1 MKLILAHNFISCC
14 NDVINEE
21 QEIGILIENGVIS
34 QVSPLKKMS
43 VWLSD
48 PSVKKIDAGHS
59 YVMPGLIDAHV
70 HLCFD
75 SSVNPITALDSESE
89 ANTLLRMVKAAQQ
102 ELYSGVTTVRD
113 CGAKGL
119 SILALRDAIQ
129 RGDIVGSDIIACGP
143 PITVTGGHCHFLGL
157 EADGFLEV
165 QKAVRTLCRE
175 GVDFIKVMVSG
186 GNMTRGSNSLINHY
200 NLDILEAITY
210 EAHMRGKKVAGH
222 IHTTPGIANAIQAG
236 FDTIEHC
243 SYKNPTGQPDVSYSQ
258 ELAEQLKEKG
268 IAVCPAMGKS
278 YILPPEEGAPLPDK
292 VAMWRD
298 FQNSRFETTR
308 KMFESGVSII
318 AGTDAGCKNSYFYE
332 FGLTLEIMHEK
343 VGLPVSDVLLSA
355 TGRAAKVLGI
365 SETAGTLEKGK
376 YADLIFV
383 PGNPAKDLSVFRNV
397 IGVMKKGN
405 LLFLNAV

>member
-1 MKLILAHNFISCC
+1 MKLIIAHNLISCC
-14 NDVINEE
+14 NDFIKEE
-21 QEIGILIENGVIS
+21 HEIGILVEDGLIS
-34 QVSPLKKMS
+34 QISPLEEMGG
-43 VWLSD
+43 WLSD
-48 PSVKKIDAGHS
+48 PSVEKIDGGQS

-75 SSVNPITALDSESE
+75 SSVNPITALDRETASE
-89 ANTLLRMVKAAQQ
+89 TLLRMVKAARQ

-119 SILALRDAIQ
+119 SILALRDSI
-129 RGDIVGSDIIACGP
+129 RKGDIEGADIIACGP

-165 QKAVRTLCRE
+165 QKAVRALCRE

-186 GNMTRGSNSLINHY
+186 GNMTPGSNSLINHY

-222 IHTTPGIANAIQAG
+222 IHTTPGIANAVKAG

-243 SYKNPTGQPDVSYSQ
+243 SYKNPSGQPDVSYSQ
-258 ELAEQLKEKG
+258 ELADQLKEKG

-308 KMFESGVSII
+308 KMFESGISII

-343 VGLPVSDVLLSA
+343 VGLPISDVLLSA
-355 TGRAAKVLGI
+355 TSRAAEALGI
-365 SETAGTLEKGK
+365 SSAAGTLEKGK
-376 YADLIFV
+376 QADMIFV
-383 PGNPAKDLSVFRNV
+383 PDSPAKDLSVFRKLN
-397 IGVMKKGN
+397 GVMKKGN
-405 LLFLNAV
+405 LLFFHAD